1 MSGEDLT
8 TDDIKALMYGVM
20 AATGLARQGAHNFNE
35 SRLAAKSH
43 PSAEQIPYKTKYK
56 TTENGVEVE
65 RDVVFTADDIG
76 KAIDWRNRGDATS
89 KAELAKLIKEKAPD
103 IPDEEVNRIMGNA
116 NALRELGLVR
126 DTP

>member
-1 MSGEDLT
+1 
-8 TDDIKALMYGVM
+8 MYGVM
-20 AATGLARQGAHNFNE
+20 AATGLIRQGAHNFNE

-43 PSAEQIPYKTKYK
+43 PGAEQIPYKTKYK

-65 RDVVFTADDIG
+65 KDVVFTADDIA
-76 KAIDWRNRGDATS
+76 KAIALGNRGDTKS
-89 KAELAKLIKEKAPD
+89 KAELAKLIKEKAPG
-103 IPDEEVNRIMGNA
+103 ISDEEVNRIMGSS